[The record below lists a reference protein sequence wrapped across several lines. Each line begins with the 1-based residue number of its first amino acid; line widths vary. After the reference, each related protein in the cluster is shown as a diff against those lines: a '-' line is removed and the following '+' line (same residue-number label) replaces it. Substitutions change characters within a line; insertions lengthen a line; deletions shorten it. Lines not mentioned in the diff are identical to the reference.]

1 MESPIEV
8 FSNWALNGK
17 DEGMDKNHSASVE
30 NMIKYST
37 KGVDKYKFLDA
48 GCGNGWVVRKVSSDK
63 KCINAIGVDGSIHMI
78 EKAKMLDD
86 KNEYFCSDLLR
97 WIPKEKVD
105 IVHSMEVFYYFEK
118 PEILIGHIH
127 DNWLDNG
134 GRLIMGIDHYL
145 ENKPSHSWKED
156 ISISTM
162 QLLSKNTWLN
172 FYKSAGFSNVEYW
185 YFGKKGKW
193 NGTLII
199 TGVK

>member
-1 MESPIEV
+1 MKEPLEMLKILFNE
-8 FSNWALNGK
+8 WLE
-17 DEGMDKNHSASVE
+17 DQ
-30 NMIKYST
+30 
-37 KGVDKYKFLDA
+37 GVLIA
-48 GCGNGWVVRKVSSDK
+48 GV
-63 KCINAIGVDGSIHMI
+63 
-78 EKAKMLDD
+78 
-86 KNEYFCSDLLR
+86 
-97 WIPKEKVD
+97 
-105 IVHSMEVFYYFEK
+105 
-118 PEILIGHIH
+118 
-127 DNWLDNG
+127 
-134 GRLIMGIDHYL
+134 DHYL

>member
-1 MESPIEV
+1 MESPIKV

-17 DEGMDKNHSASVE
+17 DEGMEKNHSASVE

-37 KGVDKYKFLDA
+37 KGVDKYKFIDA
-48 GCGNGWVVRKVSSDK
+48 GCGNGWVIRKVSSDK
-63 KCINAIGVDGSIHMI
+63 KCIKAIGVDGSIHMI

-86 KNEYFCSDLLR
+86 KNEYFCNDLLK

-118 PEILIGHIH
+118 PEILISRIY
-127 DNWLDNG
+127 DNWLKNE

-145 ENKPSHSWKED
+145 ENKPSHSWKKD
-156 ISISTM
+156 ISITTM

-172 FYKSAGFSNVEYW
+172 FFESAGFSDIEYW
-185 YFGKKGKW
+185 YFGKKGEW

-199 TGVK
+199 TGIK